1 MSSLQLRSRSRAPSS
16 AHRPPTAPL
25 SAPSQPGGR
34 AEAADASG
42 VRLTGRLGA
51 VAVEHDGDPH
61 EDLVGVRVGVRGRV
75 GVRVRGRVGGRV
87 GIRVGVS
94 A

>member
-1 MSSLQLRSRSRAPSS
+1 MPDRDREQPTQKPTHITVSSLQLRSRSRAPSS

-51 VAVEHDGDPH
+51 VAIEHDGDPH
-61 EDLVGVRVGVRGRV
+61 EDLVGVRVGVRV
-75 GVRVRGRVGGRV
+75 G
-87 GIRVGVS
+87 
-94 A
+94 